1 LLLPLLP
8 PAYWIKDI
16 DPSSLE
22 FLKSLAT
29 AAGGG
34 CTSGS
39 SSVPTKLRP
48 LHNRPRSPLA
58 PITPIT
64 TVHTAT
70 SLDITNTPVASNN
83 NHGNSSTNKLDI
95 HRLGADQQQS
105 RLSEEVYRSSLLPV
119 DDDNNDDKLNYSSTL
134 MNSIKPAR
142 LLSSIPAASEAAAA
156 PSSTVPPS
164 STDEQQQ
171 HRLLL
176 TIIENQQRQMH
187 ELQIRLDAM
196 GSMMARME
204 ADVRYLCNTRQNQG
218 DGRQQNPVQPHMEQ
232 RLRHILPGYG
242 DMGGRGLFGLGG
254 PPPPPPQQNQAAA
267 QAENNAPHPNNIN
280 NNNPVMILLNN
291 HIRDHPRGIFFPL
304 FVTLFR
310 FLFSLPH
317 RLRTILQSTGPG
329 RVYVHIRKRALELR
343 AFDNIDLGSLMKLL
357 IMLLIFTGRGNG
369 GKIKAARHTRR
380 NGRGGGGGG
389 QDGAAAADAGGDDNA
404 IAPFDMYSLLQ
415 WVIEYWNGHRMH
427 LLILSS
433 LIGYLVQVG
442 LMSFLYKVLWLEREE
457 VWKAW
462 VGPKEEEEEMDA
474 NEVQGERVPANEN
487 REEVL
492 VAEVG
497 NIANPAENVVARPVA
512 APAAVA
518 AGGIIRRGP
527 NNGGFLYDVQCLI
540 VSFLLSLIPAW
551 IPEAI
556 PEVEVVVPEAEQ
568 GQLPQPEEEQAAL

>member
-1 LLLPLLP
+1 M
-8 PAYWIKDI
+8 
-16 DPSSLE
+16 
-22 FLKSLAT
+22 
-29 AAGGG
+29 
-34 CTSGS
+34 
-39 SSVPTKLRP
+39 
-48 LHNRPRSPLA
+48 
-58 PITPIT
+58 
-64 TVHTAT
+64 
-70 SLDITNTPVASNN
+70 
-83 NHGNSSTNKLDI
+83 
-95 HRLGADQQQS
+95 QQS
-105 RLSEEVYRSSLLPV
+105 RLSEEVCRSSLLPA
-119 DDDNNDDKLNYSSTL
+119 DDDNNDDEITPSSTP
-134 MNSIKPAR
+134 MNSIRPAM
-142 LLSSIPAASEAAAA
+142 LLSSTSSVAAADA
-156 PSSTVPPS
+156 ATPTLSSTVPPC
-164 STDEQQQ
+164 STDEQQQQ

-187 ELQIRLDAM
+187 ELKIRLDAM

-242 DMGGRGLFGLGG
+242 DIGGRGLFGLGG

-280 NNNPVMILLNN
+280 NNNPVMVLLNN

-343 AFDNIDLGSLMKLL
+343 AFDNIDLGSLIKLL
-357 IMLLIFTGRGNG
+357 IMLLIFTGRGNS
-369 GKIKAARHTRR
+369 GKSKAARHTRR

-389 QDGAAAADAGGDDNA
+389 QDGAAAAEAGGDDNA